1 MAYTL
6 GEAAK
11 AVNKSKA
18 TISKAIKSGKISAIR
33 NEDGSFRIE
42 AAELHRVYPPTPQE
56 TVESEQSSTPTSTGV
71 NDKEL
76 IELRVKLE
84 AAQQRI
90 TDLEEDREHWRQQAT
105 RLLSS
110 PPREEAPKGFWKR
123 VFGVVA
129 HNG

>member
-11 AVNKSKA
+11 VVNKSKA
-18 TISKAIKSGKISAIR
+18 TISKAIKSGKISASR
-33 NEDGSFRIE
+33 NEDGSFTIE
-42 AAELHRVYPPTPQE
+42 AVELHRVYPMPRE
-56 TVESEQSSTPTSTGV
+56 TVESERQETPTSTGV
-71 NDKEL
+71 NPSEL

-90 TDLEEDREHWRQQAT
+90 SDLEEDRDAWRQQAT

-110 PPREEAPKGFWKR
+110 PAKQEAPKGFWKR
-123 VFGVVA
+123 VFG
-129 HNG
+129 

>member
-11 AVNKSKA
+11 AVGKSKA
-18 TISKAIKSGKISAIR
+18 TLSKAVKSGRISAVK
-33 NEDGSFRIE
+33 NEDGSFSIE
-42 AAELHRVYPPTPQE
+42 PVELHRVYPPAPLE
-56 TVESEQSSTPTSTGV
+56 TVEGKQFETPSQTGG
-71 NDKEL
+71 NPYEL

-90 TDLEEDREHWRQQAT
+90 TDLEEDREHWRQQAN

-110 PPREEAPKGFWKR
+110 PATEGRSDLTSTTKGFWKR
-123 VFGVVA
+123 VFG
-129 HNG
+129 

>member
-11 AVNKSKA
+11 AVGKSKA
-18 TISKAIKSGKISAIR
+18 TLSKAVKSGRISAVK
-33 NEDGSFRIE
+33 NEDGSFSIE
-42 AAELHRVYPPTPQE
+42 PVELHRVYPPALLETVASEQQE
-56 TVESEQSSTPTSTGV
+56 TPNQTGV
-71 NDKEL
+71 NTHEL

-90 TDLEEDREHWRQQAT
+90 TDLEEDREHWRQQAN

-110 PPREEAPKGFWKR
+110 PLKDDAPKGFWKR
-123 VFGVVA
+123 IFG
-129 HNG
+129 

>member
-18 TISKAIKSGKISAIR
+18 TISKAIKSGKITAIR
-33 NEDGSFRIE
+33 NEDGSFTIE
-42 AAELHRVYPPTPQE
+42 AVELHRVYPVNTQP
-56 TVESEQSSTPTSTGV
+56 TVEGEQSSTPISTGV
-71 NDKEL
+71 NSSEL

-90 TDLEEDREHWRQQAT
+90 SDLEEDRDAWRQQAN

-110 PPREEAPKGFWKR
+110 PPKGEASKGFWKR
-123 VFGVVA
+123 VFG
-129 HNG
+129 

>member
-33 NEDGSFRIE
+33 NEDGSFSIE
-42 AAELHRVYPPTPQE
+42 AVELHRVYPVHTTP
-56 TVESEQSSTPTSTGV
+56 TVEGEQYSTPTSTGV

-90 TDLEEDREHWRQQAT
+90 TDLEEDREHWRQQAN

-110 PPREEAPKGFWKR
+110 PPSNSPPKGFWKR
-123 VFGVVA
+123 VFG
-129 HNG
+129 